1 MTNQPVVDL
10 IRDNLPHL
18 VHPGG
23 DKGPIPLALPMFR
36 NSAIPADQAK
46 QMATEAGLPSLD
58 VTTLTAEAI
67 VALLKANDKTVI
79 DNAELNQL
87 REAAAANETH
97 RNRQV
102 TFGCTCGTDHDLVT
116 ATIRDYGTDRP
127 KLNGPQFIRA
137 FSQMNPECSAQHRRN
152 A

>member
-1 MTNQPVVDL
+1 MINEAVAQL
-10 IRDNLPHL
+10 IADNLPHL

-46 QMATEAGLPSLD
+46 QMAAEAGLPSLD
-58 VTTLTAEAI
+58 VATLTAEAI
-67 VALLKANDKTVI
+67 VALLEANGWTAVQQSVLDQAQA
-79 DNAELNQL
+79 D
-87 REAAAANETH
+87 AAATEQH

-127 KLNGPQFIRA
+127 KLNGPQFVRA
-137 FSQMNPECSAQHRRN
+137 FSQLNPECSAQHRK

>member
-36 NSAIPADQAK
+36 NTAIPAEVAK

-67 VALLKANDKTVI
+67 AHLLDEHGYDLTITKTEVA
-79 DNAELNQL
+79 QL
-87 REAAAANETH
+87 RADAAAGVQRH
-97 RNRQV
+97 RQPHV
-102 TFGCTCGTDHDLVT
+102 HCTCGTPLFEVNIDADKP
-116 ATIRDYGTDRP
+116 TI
-127 KLNGPQFIRA
+127 NGPALIREL
-137 FSQMNPECSAQHRRN
+137 SKREPECSAQHRRK